1 MCDQWL
7 ECMHSDKIGNRGT
20 CIDNIIS
27 NFAFFVLIIDNGNG
41 NGRIL
46 ITYIFVRELIKHTL
60 LNFIFF
66 VKVTYL
72 SFKLNTF

>member
-20 CIDNIIS
+20 CIDNIIF
-27 NFAFFVLIIDNGNG
+27 NFAFFVLIIDTDG
-41 NGRIL
+41 NGR

-72 SFKLNTF
+72 SFKLNNF